1 MFNLS
6 FRSSA
11 PAPKISD
18 TILDNIG
25 RTPLVRVSK
34 IAKSEGLKCE
44 LCKCFGLEEV

>member
-1 MFNLS
+1 MIDSS

-25 RTPLVRVSK
+25 RTPLVRVNK
-34 IAKSEGLKCE
+34 IAKAEGLKCE
-44 LCKCFGLEEV
+44 LCK